1 MNPEHMHQIYGGEIS
16 DHIKIQNQ
24 SAPDFFKSI
33 DSGEQLTNI
42 YNSQV
47 KSKGAVN
54 VTNSILAFNPK
65 QLIDKSAEDPISLAF
80 KDALN
85 KVAAEIGL
93 TDADGVR
100 YNPEYNPM
108 LKDQAPDDLNQ
119 ANDAVLKALEE
130 LKSLGEI

>member
-24 SAPDFFKSI
+24 SAPDFFKSV

-65 QLIDKSAEDPISLAF
+65 QLIDKPAEDPISLAF

-100 YNPEYNPM
+100 YTAEYNPM
-108 LKDQAPDDLNQ
+108 LKDQSSTDIQ
-119 ANDAVLKALEE
+119 RANDAVARALEE
-130 LKSLGEI
+130 LKTLGEI

>member
-1 MNPEHMHQIYGGEIS
+1 VNSEQLQQLYGGEIT

-24 SAPDFFKSI
+24 LAPDLFKVV

-42 YNSQV
+42 YNNQV
-47 KSKGAVN
+47 KSKGSVN
-54 VTNSILAFNPK
+54 VTNSLIAFNPK
-65 QLIDKSAEDPISLAF
+65 HLIDKPSDDPISLSF
-80 KDALN
+80 KDTLN

-100 YNPEYNPM
+100 YSPEYNPL
-108 LKDQAPDDLNQ
+108 LKDQSKTDIDQ

>member
-1 MNPEHMHQIYGGEIS
+1 MHQIYGGEIS

-24 SAPDFFKSI
+24 SAPDFLKSV

-54 VTNSILAFNPK
+54 VSNSILAFNPK
-65 QLIDKSAEDPISLAF
+65 NLFERPAEDPISVSF
-80 KDALN
+80 KDTLN

-93 TDADGVR
+93 TDADGLR
-100 YNPEYNPM
+100 YSPEYNPM
-108 LKDQAPDDLNQ
+108 LRDQSSADLNQ
-119 ANDAVLKALEE
+119 ANDAVLRALEE
-130 LKSLGEI
+130 LKTLGEL

>member
-1 MNPEHMHQIYGGEIS
+1 MNPEQLQQLYGGEIT

-24 SAPDFFKSI
+24 LAPDLFKVI

-42 YNSQV
+42 YNNQV
-47 KSKGAVN
+47 KSKGSVN
-54 VTNSILAFNPK
+54 VTNSLIAFNPEH
-65 QLIDKSAEDPISLAF
+65 LIDKPSDDHISLSF
-80 KDALN
+80 KDTLN

-100 YNPEYNPM
+100 YSPEYNPL
-108 LKDQAPDDLNQ
+108 LKDQSKTDIDQ